1 MGLTPAEQLLQ
12 ELGITEPG
20 DIDLEATAHY
30 LGVQIR
36 YRQLDG
42 CEARIVGVGDKAIIT
57 VNSRSSRQRKR
68 FSIAHELGHW
78 KHHRGKSLVCRADD
92 YRPDNR
98 ISAERIADRY
108 AADLLMPHYLFQPI
122 AQNMGKLTFKA
133 IGALADEFHTSVTS
147 TAIRA
152 VECDQWPAVL
162 VCHGQGGRK
171 WFTRSPSVPE
181 RWFPQETLDAESYA
195 MDVLYG
201 RKPEN
206 AHLRKIGADAWFDR
220 REAERY
226 EVLEQSV
233 RTGPAEILCL
243 ISLTDP
249 QMLEEQESWGYGHR

>member
-1 MGLTPAEQLLQ
+1 LLEASTRASRLRIGEDAFPCLRGVPLTLKALRKKDYSEEPQTLGEHLKKRRRELGLLQ
-12 ELGITEPG
+12 REV
-20 DIDLEATAHY
+20 AA
-30 LGVQIR
+30 
-36 YRQLDG
+36 
-42 CEARIVGVGDKAIIT
+42 
-57 VNSRSSRQRKR
+57 
-68 FSIAHELGHW
+68 
-78 KHHRGKSLVCRADD
+78 
-92 YRPDNR
+92 
-98 ISAERIADRY
+98 RIADRY
-108 AADLLMPHYLFQPI
+108 AADLLMPHYLFKPV
-122 AQNMGKLTFKA
+122 AQNVGKLTFKA
-133 IGALADEFHTSVTS
+133 IGALADEFHTRVTS

-152 VECDQWPAVL
+152 VECDQWPAIL

-171 WFTRSPSVPE
+171 WFTRSPSVPK

-206 AHLRKIGADAWFDR
+206 PHLRKIGADAWFDR

-249 QMLEEQESWGYGHR
+249 QMLEDQESWG